1 MLTSNGMT
9 ESANMALLPI
19 TKDTSVTG
27 AVNESE
33 YASLQAINKGS
44 GSDSVL
50 NPTASMSSTASSSIA
65 GSAEDEIKMVE
76 EGIDYD
82 RSPKPLIYLKMATF
96 FLFISLIVL
105 ASVQYGINTSN
116 E

>member
-1 MLTSNGMT
+1 
-9 ESANMALLPI
+9 MALLPI

-82 RSPKPLIYLKMATF
+82 RKFSCIEACKASTIYGF
-96 FLFISLIVL
+96 NFISVL
-105 ASVQYGINTSN
+105 QDSDISRIFPPLLHII
-116 E
+116 